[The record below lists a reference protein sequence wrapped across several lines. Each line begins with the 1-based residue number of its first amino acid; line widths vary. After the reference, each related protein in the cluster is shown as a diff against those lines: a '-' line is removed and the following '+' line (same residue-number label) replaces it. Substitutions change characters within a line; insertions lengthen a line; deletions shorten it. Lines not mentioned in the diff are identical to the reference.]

1 MKKKQIR
8 QGVFE
13 TNSSSTH
20 SICIAKNAH
29 LEIPKEL
36 HFEFG
41 EFGWECN
48 TLNSLQEKASYLY
61 TGLIAENRKE
71 DSDRIIEM
79 LKSKGIDVTVEE
91 PVYEDRSYK
100 DSEGK
105 LVEYTSGVNIG
116 YIDHSDDLKDFH
128 EAICSDDDKVMNFL
142 FSPLSFIITGNDN
155 DDEDVSFKVDYEY
168 DEYYK
173 GN

>member
-1 MKKKQIR
+1 MKKQIR

-20 SICIAKNAH
+20 SICIAKDAK

-41 EFGWECN
+41 EFGWECA
-48 TLNSLQEKASYLY
+48 TLDSLQEKASYLY

-71 DSDRIIEM
+71 DADKIFEILR
-79 LKSKGIDVTVEE
+79 SKGIEVTADEAKYVE
-91 PVYEDRSYK
+91 STHTK
-100 DSEGK
+100 
-105 LVEYTSGVNIG
+105 G
-116 YIDHSDDLKDFH
+116 YFYYDNAGYVDHSDELKGFH
-128 EAICSDDDKVMNFL
+128 DAIMADENRLMNFL

-155 DDEDVSFKVDYEY
+155 DDEDVDFKVDYTHE
-168 DEYYK
+168 EYYK